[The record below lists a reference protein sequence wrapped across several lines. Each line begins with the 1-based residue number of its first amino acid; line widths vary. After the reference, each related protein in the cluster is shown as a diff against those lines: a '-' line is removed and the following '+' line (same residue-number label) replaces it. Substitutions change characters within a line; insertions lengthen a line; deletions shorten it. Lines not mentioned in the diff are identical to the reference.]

1 MAENLDAFILRRR
14 RSLGFSKVRLA
25 RTVLSVP
32 SRSTFF
38 LRRRRAFSTGSPF
51 FRLISFNSSHF
62 LSSDSR
68 NPTDKARLV
77 HGVGRAGYFCPCR
90 VSIGNSRHSGCPR
103 LNNPCLAV

>member
-1 MAENLDAFILRRR
+1 MAEKRATFILRRL

-51 FRLISFNSSHF
+51 FCLISVKFSHILSNGLRNS
-62 LSSDSR
+62 
-68 NPTDKARLV
+68 TDKAHLVQSSRTERLFFPAPGV
-77 HGVGRAGYFCPCR
+77 HLQFTASVLFR
-90 VSIGNSRHSGCPR
+90 I
-103 LNNPCLAV
+103 

>member
-1 MAENLDAFILRRR
+1 MAEKRATFILRRL

-51 FRLISFNSSHF
+51 FSLISVKLSHF
-62 LSSDSR
+62 LSSDPES
-68 NPTDKARLV
+68 NADKARLV
-77 HGVGRAGYFCPCR
+77 HGVGRTGYFCPR
-90 VSIGNSRHSGCPR
+90 QVSIGNSPPLGCPR
-103 LNNPCLAV
+103 SRNQCPA